1 MPRVL
6 KPKPTKEEILAIDG
20 SVPVE
25 VAARYLGQSK
35 DFIYCGLQKQVLP
48 IGTAYIREKEWCYD
62 IRPQALVEYNE
73 PGGVRQHKEFEH
85 FVRAMIANAVEMA
98 LFAED

>member
-25 VAARYLGQSK
+25 MAARIQPPIHLYKILYFCPCGSG
-35 DFIYCGLQKQVLP
+35 DTFFSSPFI
-48 IGTAYIREKEWCYD
+48 
-62 IRPQALVEYNE
+62 
-73 PGGVRQHKEFEH
+73 
-85 FVRAMIANAVEMA
+85 
-98 LFAED
+98 